1 MSIEERQKPRE
12 GSAFATYAHQRQPNK
27 RKPVVFWALCL
38 IAAVSFWGW
47 LYSSAFAIQMEFY
60 DDRTIVNVEECVI
73 AAKNGMV
80 FKEEVLEGD
89 EPITVKVIIAPPH
102 YYRMYLSEN
111 ITRDKGMVMC
121 TRYRTNYQ

>member
-47 LYSSAFAIQMEFY
+47 LYSSAFAK
-60 DDRTIVNVEECVI
+60 T
-73 AAKNGMV
+73 
-80 FKEEVLEGD
+80 FKQKDAEQIMIDGE
-89 EPITVKVIIAPPH
+89 IIARKWESTNFQTYVIYKKRL
-102 YYRMYLSEN
+102 YYCGSYKTSVSPLQILCHN
-111 ITRDKGMVMC
+111 ID
-121 TRYRTNYQ
+121 